1 METMKPIYLYLV
13 ELSGKLGIGE
23 SQFLGNPDLPSGFDY
38 PSYIDDEG
46 DEFPYFFVCQIN
58 LADLAAFDPENPLPH
73 VGMLSFFAK
82 IDHYMGYEAA
92 TECIGGRIS
101 DPEAVKVFYFPDC
114 RSMEKRVLVDD
125 EGFDVSPHGLKIMF
139 SHHQNGALDDHMLF
153 APPSHRQWESWDH
166 PYEDRII
173 LLQIDSVEGEDF
185 DLNFMDCGVLD
196 FLISPSDLRNH
207 RFEDVRGI
215 VLSS

>member
-1 METMKPIYLYLV
+1 MIPIYLDLV
-13 ELSGKLGIGE
+13 EASEKVKEGK
-23 SQFLGNPDLPSGFDY
+23 SRFFGNPDLPSDMDF

-46 DEFPYFFVCQIN
+46 DEFPYFFICQIN
-58 LADLAAFDPENPLPH
+58 LSDLAAFDPENPLPH

-92 TECIGGRIS
+92 TECIGGEIS
-101 DPEAVKVFYFPDC
+101 RRDSVKVLYFPDC
-114 RSMEKRVLVDD
+114 GDLEQRVLVDD
-125 EGFDVSPHGLKIMF
+125 EGYEVSPREFKIDF
-139 SHHQNGALDDHMLF
+139 CHHQNGSLDDHMLF

-166 PYEDRII
+166 PYEDRLI
-173 LLQIDSVEGEDF
+173 LLQIDSFEGDDF
-185 DLNFMDCGVLD
+185 NLNFMDCGVLD

-207 RFEDVRGI
+207 RFDDVRGI